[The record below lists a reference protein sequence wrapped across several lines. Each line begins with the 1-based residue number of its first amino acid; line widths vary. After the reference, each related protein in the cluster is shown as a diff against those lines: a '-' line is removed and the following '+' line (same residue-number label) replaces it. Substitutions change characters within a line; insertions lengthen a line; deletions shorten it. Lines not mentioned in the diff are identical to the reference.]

1 MDILFVERSRSHMK
15 AVQVYKEGG
24 DPHGVDAL
32 IEDEPMTDDLNAVI
46 AHTRTSE
53 SVPIVE
59 ADDEKIR
66 LTFLNAAEVV
76 IRQMDIYPN
85 RPEEMA
91 DVRSTVEE
99 GLGVEIAESS
109 SDDNS

>member
-1 MDILFVERSRSHMK
+1 MR

-24 DPHGVDAL
+24 DPHGTDAL
-32 IEDEPMTDDLNAVI
+32 IEDEPMTDGLDAVI
-46 AHTRTSE
+46 AHSRASE
-53 SVPIVE
+53 NLPIVE

-91 DVRSTVEE
+91 EVRSAVEN
-99 GLGVEIAESS
+99 GLGVEVVEPA
-109 SDDNS
+109 SDNNS